1 MNVVVTGLP
10 ASSYSRCSNNAPPM
24 PCTVP
29 PAIWPST
36 TLGLIIGPQS
46 SLTM

>member
-1 MNVVVTGLP
+1 MNVVVTRVAVLVVREVLE
-10 ASSYSRCSNNAPPM
+10 SAPPM